1 MMMLGDIMSELNI
14 QKLRVVAGTDVTK
27 PPQPLPLSIERMD
40 KLERLTLVDFQNVR
54 FDKNQA
60 EHLATTVP
68 TSVTLSLCAC
78 TLPLDDSNDNIF
90 LKSILSLRKEPINLK
105 FYKNLPVVGDE
116 DVRSNLE
123 AGLRLLT
130 VLAREGLISS
140 LLLESEPMGYVY
152 SYQELVAYKEL
163 HDVLGDSLHK
173 PDNLRADQ
181 QGKHPRRLVKYY
193 HDNALPPWQ
202 PALTAKG
209 KPCLKCKTKYCSA
222 HKSKADQILAD
233 LGIDEG
239 VSTNMIMCIFSSLAT
254 PKYS

>member
-1 MMMLGDIMSELNI
+1 MTMLGDIMSELNI
-14 QKLRVVAGTDVTK
+14 QKLSVVLGTDFTK
-27 PPQPLPLSIERMD
+27 PPQPLPLSIVSMD
-40 KLERLTLVDFQNVR
+40 IKRLTLVDFQNVK
-54 FDKNQA
+54 FDETQA
-60 EHLATTVP
+60 EHLATTIP
-68 TSVTLSLCAC
+68 TSVTLSLFAC
-78 TLPLDDSNDNIF
+78 TLPLDVSNDNIF
-90 LKSILSLRKEPINLK
+90 LKSILSLRKEPIKLK
-105 FYKNLPVVGDE
+105 FFKNLPVVGDE
-116 DVRSNLE
+116 DERSNLE

-140 LLLESEPMGYVY
+140 LLLESDSMGYVY

-173 PDNLRADQ
+173 PDHLRAAQ
-181 QGKHPRRLVKYY
+181 HGKHHPRRPVKYY
-193 HDNALPPWQ
+193 HNNALPPWQ
-202 PALTAKG
+202 PARTAKG
-209 KPCLKCKTKYCSA
+209 TPCLKCKTKYCSA